1 MSFDSTLFTAEAIK
15 TIIDR
20 NLSLVSVNTPTY
32 PIAGRLPNDP
42 NLGPIFNDNI
52 SLSLY
57 KDKRPYID
65 YSRGGRICYL
75 NNLLI

>member
-1 MSFDSTLFTAEAIK
+1 MSFDSKLFTAEAIK
-15 TIIDR
+15 TIVAR
-20 NLSLVSVNTPTY
+20 NLSLVSINTPTY

-42 NLGPIFNDNI
+42 NLGPIFNENI